1 MVDVNT
7 NNLYVGRPF
16 FIEPKRNAIYYW
28 RQPRRGIVTSIGRK
42 YFYVGVEG
50 SKDVLRFEVE
60 GGAYAYEKNGDC
72 NANYVLYD
80 SEEAYQNHMRAE
92 AEKEKICRYVRD
104 TPFDRFPDDV
114 ASAIYEML
122 LGNGLVSPIEDGGRK
137 V

>member
-1 MVDVNT
+1 MVDVSR

-16 FIEPKRNAIYYW
+16 FVEPKRNAIYYW
-28 RQPRRGIVTSIGRK
+28 KKARRGIVTSIGRK

-60 GGAYAYEKNGDC
+60 SGAYAYEKNGDC

-80 SEEAYQNHMRAE
+80 SEGAYLNHMRAD
-92 AEKEKICRYVRD
+92 AEKVKICRYVRD
-104 TPFDRFPDDV
+104 TPLDCIPDIV
-114 ASAIYEML
+114 ASAIYKML
-122 LGNGLVSPIEDGGRK
+122 LENGLVSPIKEGDGK